1 METKKSSTKR
11 FDFDPKK
18 HVYTL
23 DGKPL
28 HGVTTVLGVIS
39 KPALIQWAAN
49 EAVKHIADTL
59 AADIQAGFDREYF
72 DSVLSD
78 ARYAHRKKKEEAAD
92 AGTDVHALV
101 EDYVNECSAQSGN
114 AFVSTHTSTKYAA
127 ILPFLAWATSNNIR
141 FLSTEKRMYSERM
154 WVAGT
159 CDLIFEKDGKTYVGD
174 IKTYKKLWDRT
185 PFLQCAAYSLMAEET
200 EGTRF
205 DGYCILR
212 MKDGEFEEKW
222 SFDVEGDREGFLA
235 ALKLYK
241 TLQNYTA

>member
-1 METKKSSTKR
+1 MGTKKSSTKR

-101 EDYVNECSAQSGN
+101 ET
-114 AFVSTHTSTKYAA
+114 FVAYAIENHQGQPLGAYPDAITS
-127 ILPFLAWATSNNIR
+127 FVMWARLNNVR